1 MITSGFSLAFNNKAL
16 LNNSNE
22 MLWQRNIYQVTTS
35 TDSHGTMTAS
45 PMSGFSGTNV
55 TLSNTPNAN
64 YGFSGYSITGATL
77 TGNQFTLNN
86 DVTAKA
92 GFSAEPIKTKLLGY
106 IGNNFPMPKVEYRWS
121 TYTSTI
127 NINCCFDLSGNLRNG
142 LYTNLYF
149 LPVTWDNVRTP
160 QTLYNHRTDYHSYTA
175 DYDPTFG
182 TEGVN
187 RYSIKGD
194 VVVTS
199 FLLSGT
205 QAGGVN
211 AHNTGMIIQAKGG
224 DLTFPITHE
233 GAGGFI
239 VSAENP
245 NGVFTAASG
254 KVGIVITASN
264 VSQYY
269 PTARFFTD
277 QTGYSNNASFGGYVI
292 L

>member
-16 LNNSNE
+16 LNNSKE

-35 TDSHGTMTAS
+35 TDGHGTMTAS

-55 TLSNTPNAN
+55 TLSNTPNTN

-86 DVTAKA
+86 DVTAHA

-121 TYTSTI
+121 TYTSNI
-127 NINCCFDLSGNLRNG
+127 DINCCFDLSGNLRNG
-142 LYTNLYF
+142 LYTDIYF

-175 DYDPTFG
+175 NYDPTFG

-199 FLLSGT
+199 FMLSGT

-211 AHNTGMIIQAKGG
+211 AQNTGMIIQTKDG
-224 DLTFPITHE
+224 DLTFPIIHE

-239 VSAENP
+239 VSAQDP
-245 NGVFTAASG
+245 NGVFTATSG

-269 PTARFFTD
+269 PTARFYTD